1 LGFLVVER
9 LAERIR
15 TPAWREACQSLVTRG
30 NLAGHLLVLAQPQ
43 TFMNRSGAALRALL
57 ARTGVELSQVVVIH
71 DDLDLPFGRL
81 RIRRTGGHGGHNGVR
96 SLIEAIGSGDF
107 VRLKIGIGRPE
118 ENGDVTDYV
127 LSPFTPD
134 QAAGLTAIID
144 RATEALECIVVD
156 GPVQAMNR
164 FPI

>member
-1 LGFLVVER
+1 LGFVVVER

-30 NLAGHLLVLAQPQ
+30 NLAGHLLVLARPQ

-107 VRLKIGIGRPE
+107 IRLKIGIGRPE

-127 LSPFTPD
+127 LSPFTPN
-134 QAAGLTAIID
+134 QEVGLPAVVD
-144 RATEALECIVVD
+144 RATEALECILVD
-156 GPVQAMNR
+156 GPVRAMNR
-164 FPI
+164 FPT